1 MSTQTTT
8 KTSLIKI
15 KIYYKEE
22 IRRFSIGSDISLQD
36 FNKIVQHLFNLKT
49 NFLDQFIIEYVSPD
63 SEVMFV
69 KSQLILKE
77 MIKDYQK
84 NGNCI
89 HLNFKSI
96 VESNQN
102 SSNEYSKDNS
112 FYLLNE
118 VEEEEKVEEITEEII
133 KEEFLRFYRSKKEM
147 IQAQQIRQF
156 LIFCIDTDGL
166 DLIKCPADFPKKIF
180 KKVIQAIKIF
190 LVKLKGYI
198 QNEEFIPWL
207 KYVGPDL
214 LANILKVL
222 EQGRKETKNCL
233 RKCQEILEI
242 GNFTQEEKKELM
254 SVIKKLTVWVS
265 RYVEKYSKYTRQK
278 IIRSIFLVP
287 FYTATGNLLSPLKEY
302 SRIAPKIFGNYIA
315 LFVKSGVISSFFLE
329 KNNSKEQADENQI
342 WVPQY
347 KWKNMDGFKEKIKTH
362 MEKELN
368 KELKKELKKMNKSQ
382 CKKDFKKHLDS
393 NFDKDVIQPMI
404 QFQFQFYQ
412 AFQKWLKN
420 ENKKKK
426 EETNLNKNEEEIIE
440 KLKYQGPILK
450 NDEIEL
456 FIESE
461 N

>member
-1 MSTQTTT
+1 MSTQPTT

-15 KIYYKEE
+15 KIYYKQE

-69 KSQLILKE
+69 NSQLILKE

-84 NGNCI
+84 NGTCV

-180 KKVIQAIKIF
+180 KKVIQAIKIV
-190 LVKLKGYI
+190 LGKLKGYI

-254 SVIKKLTVWVS
+254 SVIKKLTVGVS

-329 KNNSKEQADENQI
+329 KINSKEQADENQI

-347 KWKNMDGFKEKIKTH
+347 KWKNMDVFKEKIKTH

-420 ENKKKK
+420 ENKK
-426 EETNLNKNEEEIIE
+426 ETNLNKNEEEIIE